1 MNTNLRRVDILIHK
15 IWEIWKYSL
24 GSFSDDKTKPYD
36 NYVAIIRSI
45 IFVSLLTTNM
55 FIVSGVIRHWDDV
68 PSSVSK
74 TEEKRLC
81 QSQRYIFED

>member
-1 MNTNLRRVDILIHK
+1 MVKL
-15 IWEIWKYSL
+15 WQIWKYSL

-55 FIVSGVIRHWDDV
+55 VIVSGVIRHWNDV
-68 PSSVSK
+68 SSELSK
-74 TEEKRLC
+74 TEEKGIRKTYCKLP
-81 QSQRYIFED
+81 

>member
-1 MNTNLRRVDILIHK
+1 MQKV
-15 IWEIWKYSL
+15 WQIWKYSL

-55 FIVSGVIRHWDDV
+55 VIVSGVIRHWHDI
-68 PSSVSK
+68 P
-74 TEEKRLC
+74 EKPHLTHERTCSL
-81 QSQRYIFED
+81 R

>member
-1 MNTNLRRVDILIHK
+1 MLKL
-15 IWEIWKYSL
+15 WQIWKYSL

-55 FIVSGVIRHWDDV
+55 AIVSGVIRHWNDV
-68 PSSVSK
+68 PSELSK
-74 TEEKRLC
+74 TQEKGLC
-81 QSQRYIFED
+81 KAHSNIHEN

>member
-1 MNTNLRRVDILIHK
+1 MVKL
-15 IWEIWKYSL
+15 WQIWKYSL

-55 FIVSGVIRHWDDV
+55 VIVSGVIRHWHDV
-68 PSSVSK
+68 PSELSK
-74 TEEKRLC
+74 TEEERLC
-81 QSQRYIFED
+81 KTYSNFP

>member
-1 MNTNLRRVDILIHK
+1 MQKV
-15 IWEIWKYSL
+15 WQIWKYSL

-55 FIVSGVIRHWDDV
+55 VIVSGVIRHWNTPNIKKDCNV
-68 PSSVSK
+68 KVSSFVQK
-74 TEEKRLC
+74 TKEKRLC
-81 QSQRYIFED
+81 LS

>member
-1 MNTNLRRVDILIHK
+1 MQKV
-15 IWEIWKYSL
+15 WQIWKYSL

-55 FIVSGVIRHWDDV
+55 VIVSGVIRHWNDV
-68 PSSVSK
+68 SSELSK
-74 TEEKRLC
+74 TEEKGIRKTFCKLP
-81 QSQRYIFED
+81 

>member
-1 MNTNLRRVDILIHK
+1 MQKL
-15 IWEIWKYSL
+15 WQIWKYSL

-55 FIVSGVIRHWDDV
+55 VIVSGVIRHWNDV
-68 PSSVSK
+68 PRGLSK
-74 TEEKRLC
+74 TEEKGIRKTFCNLPKN
-81 QSQRYIFED
+81 

>member
-1 MNTNLRRVDILIHK
+1 MVKL
-15 IWEIWKYSL
+15 WQIWKYSL

-55 FIVSGVIRHWDDV
+55 VIVSGVIRHWHDV
-68 PSSVSK
+68 PSELSK
-74 TEEKRLC
+74 TERKRD
-81 QSQRYIFED
+81 SQNILQTSLRLKTQCSGKNT